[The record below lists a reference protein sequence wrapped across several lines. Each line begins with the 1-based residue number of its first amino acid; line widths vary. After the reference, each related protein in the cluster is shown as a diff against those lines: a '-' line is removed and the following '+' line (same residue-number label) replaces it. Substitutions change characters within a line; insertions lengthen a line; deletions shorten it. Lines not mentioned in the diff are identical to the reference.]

1 VFWLG
6 APGLRGALVG
16 WSVLYPS
23 APLTPMVDVP
33 QLLGIALTVIGPFLL
48 VSVVP
53 AWRAAMADPMEV
65 MRGA

>member
-1 VFWLG
+1 
-6 APGLRGALVG
+6 
-16 WSVLYPS
+16 
-23 APLTPMVDVP
+23 MVDVP